1 MILRHSLSML
11 VTLSLIS
18 SSSYA
23 SEGNA
28 SPDLSYHPQGWQWY
42 TEPPKPLD
50 EEETPLA
57 PSVPMTPSQEKDAI
71 QKETQAALD
80 TAILYPSPENI
91 RRYRLLQDFWT
102 NKAGAFTKGWEK
114 TNLLYPELDYNLQY
128 SHYNGTAG
136 TQQATDRALENAA
149 ISELA
154 DQYGVFFFYRGN
166 EPIDKLMGSV
176 IKSFCDE
183 HKIAVMPVTMDGVIH
198 PAFPRSRKNQGQ
210 AEHMKIMHF
219 PALYLFDTKT
229 ENYRPLSY
237 GFKSQDDLA
246 RSFYNV
252 ATDFK
257 PNF

>member
-1 MILRHSLSML
+1 MMLRHSLSVL

-18 SSSYA
+18 HLSHGSDDSTR
-23 SEGNA
+23 
-28 SPDLSYHPQGWQWY
+28 PDLSYQEPQGWQWY
-42 TEPPKPLD
+42 TEPPKPVD
-50 EEETPLA
+50 EEDAPLA
-57 PSVPMTPSQEKDAI
+57 PMTPSQEKNVI
-71 QKETQAALD
+71 KKETDEALD
-80 TAILYPSPENI
+80 TAILYPTPENI

-136 TQQATDRALENAA
+136 AQQATDRALENAA

-154 DQYGVFFFYRGN
+154 GQYGVFFFYRGN
-166 EPIDKLMGSV
+166 EPMDKLMGGV

-198 PAFPRSRKNQGQ
+198 PAFPLSRRNQGQ

-229 ENYRPLSY
+229 ESYRPLSY